1 MTKEYFAKWLCE
13 KLKEETKPRITQ
25 SSLAREIG
33 SNRSTICHWCSGNR
47 SPSKTLQ
54 EKLAICSIFGKDI
67 ALYSDEF
74 YQNLSL
80 IKMLIHNQ
88 EMRIKDSTVDAIAE
102 KPVHTEEDIEV
113 MTDWV
118 LQQKDDV

>member
-1 MTKEYFAKWLCE
+1 MTKKHFSKWLCE
-13 KLKEETKPRITQ
+13 ILNNDDNKLTQ
-25 SSLAREIG
+25 SSLAREIE
-33 SNRSTICHWCSGNR
+33 SNRSTICLWCSGKR
-47 SPSKTLQ
+47 FPSRELQ

-67 ALYSDEF
+67 SLYSEQF
-74 YQNLSL
+74 WQNLGF
-80 IKMLIHNQ
+80 IQRLIHT
-88 EMRIKDSTVDAIAE
+88 EKMRIKDSTIDAIAE